1 MKKIFVSGIS
11 GFIGTHITIEGIKRG
26 YQITGTTRNQQ
37 KEDEVKRTIAK
48 VLGEEALKSLTI
60 YHCDLND
67 PANWQEA
74 MKGCDAILHVAS
86 PFPLGIPKH
95 EDDVI
100 MPALNGVKY
109 VMNAALANNI
119 SRIVQT
125 SSIAAII
132 YGHEKGKIN
141 FDEHDFTN
149 LTSGNLVS
157 AYAKSKT
164 LAEQDMWNFA
174 KENPTLKITVMNPG
188 FVLGPIF
195 NKEIGTSA
203 DVIVKMMKGEFP
215 GTPKMGF
222 PIIDVRDVAKA
233 HFNALENEVSIGQR
247 YAIVNESLWMKEVA
261 LAVLEACPEYKNK
274 LKARELPNW
283 IVKIASLFDKTIR
296 MVKDELGLLYD
307 VSNEKMKKDL
317 NITPI
322 PSKEAIQA
330 TAKSLIEL
338 NLV

>member
-1 MKKIFVSGIS
+1 
-11 GFIGTHITIEGIKRG
+11 
-26 YQITGTTRNQQ
+26 
-37 KEDEVKRTIAK
+37 
-48 VLGEEALKSLTI
+48 
-60 YHCDLND
+60 
-67 PANWQEA
+67 
-74 MKGCDAILHVAS
+74 MKGCDAVLHVAS

-95 EDDVI
+95 EDDLI
-100 MPALNGVKY
+100 MPARNGVKH
-109 VMNAALANNI
+109 VMDAALANNI
-119 SRIVQT
+119 SRVVQT
-125 SSIAAII
+125 SSIAAIL

-141 FDEHDFTN
+141 FDEGDFTN
-149 LTSGNLVS
+149 LSSGNLVS

-164 LAEQDMWNFA
+164 LAEQDMWIYA
-174 KENPTLKITVMNPG
+174 KENPALKITVMNPG
-188 FVLGPIF
+188 FVLGPIL

-307 VSNEKMKKDL
+307 VSNEKMKKEL

>member
-48 VLGEEALKSLTI
+48 VLGEESLNFLKVV
-60 YHCDLND
+60 HCDLNSPD
-67 PANWQEA
+67 NWQEA

-86 PFPLGIPKH
+86 PFPLGIPKQ

-100 MPALNGVKY
+100 MPARNGVKH
-109 VMNAALANNI
+109 VMDAALANNI
-119 SRIVQT
+119 SRVVQT

-141 FDEHDFTN
+141 FDERDFTN

-157 AYAKSKT
+157 AYAKSKS
-164 LAEQDMWNFA
+164 LAEQDMWLYA
-174 KENPTLKITVMNPG
+174 KENPNLKITVMNPG
-188 FVLGPIF
+188 FVLGPIL

-274 LKARELPNW
+274 LKPRELPNW
-283 IVKIASLFDKTIR
+283 LVKIASLFDKTIR

-307 VSNEKMKKDL
+307 VNNEKMKKDL

-322 PSKEAIQA
+322 PSKEAIKA

>member
-1 MKKIFVSGIS
+1 
-11 GFIGTHITIEGIKRG
+11 
-26 YQITGTTRNQQ
+26 
-37 KEDEVKRTIAK
+37 
-48 VLGEEALKSLTI
+48 
-60 YHCDLND
+60 
-67 PANWQEA
+67 

-86 PFPLGIPKH
+86 PFPLGIPKQ

-100 MPALNGVKY
+100 MPARNGVKH
-109 VMNAALANNI
+109 VMDAALANNI
-119 SRIVQT
+119 SRVVQT

-157 AYAKSKT
+157 AYAKSKS
-164 LAEQDMWNFA
+164 LAEQDMWLYA

-233 HFNALENEVSIGQR
+233 HFNALENEISIGQR

-322 PSKEAIQA
+322 PSKEAIKA

>member
-48 VLGEEALKSLTI
+48 VLGEESLNFLKVV
-60 YHCDLND
+60 HCDLNSPD
-67 PANWQEA
+67 NWQEA

-86 PFPLGIPKH
+86 PFPLGIPKQ

-100 MPALNGVKY
+100 MPARNGVKH
-109 VMNAALANNI
+109 VMDAALANNI
-119 SRIVQT
+119 SRVVQT

-132 YGHEKGKIN
+132 YGHKKGKIN
-141 FDEHDFTN
+141 FNECDFTN
-149 LTSGNLVS
+149 LSSGNLVS

-174 KENPTLKITVMNPG
+174 KENPALKITVINPG
-188 FVLGPIF
+188 FVLGPIL

-203 DVIVKMMKGEFP
+203 DIIVKMMKGKFP

-233 HFNALENEVSIGQR
+233 HFNALENDISIGQR

-322 PSKEAIQA
+322 SSKEAIQA

>member
-1 MKKIFVSGIS
+1 MKNIFISGIS

-48 VLGEEALKSLTI
+48 VLGEESLNFLKVV
-60 YHCDLND
+60 HCDLNSPD
-67 PANWQEA
+67 NWQEA

-86 PFPLGIPKH
+86 PFPLGIPKQ

-100 MPALNGVKY
+100 MPARNGVKH
-109 VMNAALANNI
+109 VMDAALANNI
-119 SRIVQT
+119 SRVVQT

-141 FDEHDFTN
+141 FDERDFTN

-164 LAEQDMWNFA
+164 LAEQDMWLYA

-188 FVLGPIF
+188 FVLGPIL

-274 LKARELPNW
+274 LKPRELPNW
-283 IVKIASLFDKTIR
+283 LVKIASLFDKTIR

-307 VSNEKMKKDL
+307 VNNEKMKKDL

-322 PSKEAIQA
+322 PSKEAIKA

>member
-48 VLGEEALKSLTI
+48 VLGEESLNFLKVV
-60 YHCDLND
+60 HCDLNSPD
-67 PANWQEA
+67 NWQEA

-86 PFPLGIPKH
+86 PFPLGIPKQ

-100 MPALNGVKY
+100 MPARNGVKH
-109 VMNAALANNI
+109 VMDAALANNI
-119 SRIVQT
+119 SRVVQT

-132 YGHEKGKIN
+132 YGHEKGNIN
-141 FDEHDFTN
+141 FDERDFTN

-157 AYAKSKT
+157 AYAKSKS

-188 FVLGPIF
+188 FVLGPIL

-233 HFNALENEVSIGQR
+233 HFNALENEISIGQR

-274 LKARELPNW
+274 LKPRELPNW
-283 IVKIASLFDKTIR
+283 LVKIASLFDKTIR

-307 VSNEKMKKDL
+307 VNNEKMKKDL

-322 PSKEAIQA
+322 PSKEAIKA

>member
-1 MKKIFVSGIS
+1 MKNIFISGIS

-48 VLGEEALKSLTI
+48 VLGEESLNFLKVV
-60 YHCDLND
+60 HCDLNSPD
-67 PANWQEA
+67 NWQEA

-86 PFPLGIPKH
+86 PFPLGIPKQ

-100 MPALNGVKY
+100 MPARNGVKH
-109 VMNAALANNI
+109 VMDAALANNI
-119 SRIVQT
+119 SRVVQT

-141 FDEHDFTN
+141 FNERDFTN

-188 FVLGPIF
+188 FVLGPIL

-247 YAIVNESLWMKEVA
+247 YALVDTALWMKDLA
-261 LAVLEACPEYKNK
+261 LAILEVCPEYKNK
-274 LKARELPNW
+274 VKARELPNW
-283 IVKIASLFDKTIR
+283 LVKIASLFDKTIR

-307 VSNEKMKKDL
+307 VNNEKMKKDL

-322 PSKEAIQA
+322 PSKEAIKA